1 MPQPSLPAF
10 LQQLQ
15 ELYRQREE
23 LRETI
28 RTASL
33 TLEQTERVIA
43 RAEALVQEMRQEI
56 RGRPP
61 ALDG

>member
-10 LQQLQ
+10 LEQLQ
-15 ELYRQREE
+15 DLYRQREE

-43 RAEALVQEMRQEI
+43 RAEALVQEMRQHS
-56 RGRPP
+56 GRVPP
-61 ALDG
+61 QAD